1 MFIFSM
7 IILNHKNLYKII
19 LDWRI
24 MKFESQEN
32 PEFIKLMQSFKGRL
46 FTRKDWIP
54 IYSLEFKISDEE
66 FSNFVDKIKETADRK
81 LPSDSIGLSRLT
93 ERIGID
99 EAKEMINQY
108 NLLSNFPKY
117 WVVTKLKEKNNF
129 LSVNTLLN
137 KNSLLTKIYY
147 SIPKRDVLI
156 SLKDSIYYN
165 RGYCYDCFEEK
176 GIDGTINLTFNKI
189 TFLNFK

>member
-1 MFIFSM
+1 M
-7 IILNHKNLYKII
+7 
-19 LDWRI
+19 
-24 MKFESQEN
+24 
-32 PEFIKLMQSFKGRL
+32 
-46 FTRKDWIP
+46 
-54 IYSLEFKISDEE
+54 
-66 FSNFVDKIKETADRK
+66 
-81 LPSDSIGLSRLT
+81 
-93 ERIGID
+93 
-99 EAKEMINQY
+99 
-108 NLLSNFPKY
+108 
-117 WVVTKLKEKNNF
+117 VTKLKEKNNF